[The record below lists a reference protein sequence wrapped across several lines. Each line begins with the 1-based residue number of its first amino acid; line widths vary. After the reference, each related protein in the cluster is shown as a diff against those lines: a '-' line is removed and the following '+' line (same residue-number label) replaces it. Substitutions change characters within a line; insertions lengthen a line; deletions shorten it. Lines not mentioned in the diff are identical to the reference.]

1 MIPEIGLPGYRV
13 VVAEDNQQIRE
24 LLKQQLAE
32 LGHTVIG
39 EARDGAEVVTVVMRE
54 KPDVVV
60 IDWGLPVQDGLAAT
74 SSIARV
80 SPTAVVI
87 LSAYVAGGD
96 PEADAREA
104 GANAFLAKPYLIED
118 LDEALE
124 QAVKRF
130 KRTPAGAEK
139 LRREE
144 IELRN
149 G

>member
-1 MIPEIGLPGYRV
+1 GYRV

-24 LLKQQLAE
+24 LLKQQLVE
-32 LGHTVIG
+32 LGHTVVG
-39 EARDGAEVVTVVMRE
+39 EARDGAEVVTLATRE

-60 IDWGLPVQDGLAAT
+60 IDWGLPIQDGLAAT
-74 SSIARV
+74 SSITRV

-104 GANAFLAKPYLIED
+104 GAHAFLAKPYLIED

-124 QAVKRF
+124 QAVKRY
-130 KRTPAGAEK
+130 KRTTASAAK
-139 LRREE
+139 LGRDG
-144 IELRN
+144 LDARN